1 MKNITCCLTFVFAVV
16 MLIFILTENIEAKS
30 LELPTVD
37 SDNFDEPL
45 DNSYLPMVLGDTY
58 VYLAETEDEVIINEI
73 TNTIDTVE
81 ILGITCTVVYD
92 VELVEVEIEGEK
104 YQYKT
109 EETDDWY
116 AWDNDGNVWYFG
128 EDTTEYLYD
137 EEWNEIGT
145 TTEGSWKAG
154 VDGAEPGILMLANPM
169 PGLSYQ
175 QEYYED
181 EAEDMGKVL
190 KLNSNVSIEYGVY
203 EGCLKTKEW
212 TRLEPGHIE
221 HKYYYPGVG
230 LVFIEELK
238 EKTVMVELNEI
249 Y

>member
-1 MKNITCCLTFVFAVV
+1 
-16 MLIFILTENIEAKS
+16 MLIFILTKNIEAKS

-37 SDNFDEPL
+37 PDNFDDPL
-45 DNSYLPMVLGDTY
+45 DNPYLPMALGDTY

-73 TNTIDTVE
+73 TNTSDTVE

-92 VELVEVEIEGEK
+92 VEWVEVEIDGVK
-104 YQYKT
+104 YLFKI
-109 EETDDWY
+109 EETNDWY

-128 EDTTEYLYD
+128 EDTREYLYD
-137 EEWNEIGT
+137 EEWKPIGT

-190 KLNSNVSIEYGVY
+190 KLNSNVSIKYGDY

-238 EKTVMVELNEI
+238 EKTIMVELDEI